1 MTDTFVRR
9 LRDDLGITQRELAD
23 RINQIDPLL
32 RLSATSISRYE
43 TGQRTPSGH
52 VQAALN
58 VIAARDEL
66 SAALHGSRV
75 FTGEMVPN

>member
-1 MTDTFVRR
+1 MSDTFVRR
-9 LRDDLGITQRELAD
+9 LRDGLGITQRELAD
-23 RINQIDPLL
+23 RINQVDPLL

-58 VIAARDEL
+58 VIAARAGVLNE
-66 SAALHGSRV
+66 A
-75 FTGEMVPN
+75 